1 MDSFD
6 DKFMFTNTSSQEDA
20 DVYPNGDAYVIVFSV
35 IDYDSFDD
43 AIEILNEFQPQQKLQ
58 KSAVILVGYKLDVVK
73 QRTVSKES
81 MLIIW
86 IVRIY
91 CYVLYSSDCH
101 LLNR

>member
-1 MDSFD
+1 M
-6 DKFMFTNTSSQEDA
+6 QEDA

-58 KSAVILVGYKLDVVK
+58 KSAVILVGNKQDVVK

-81 MLIIW
+81 M
-86 IVRIY
+86 
-91 CYVLYSSDCH
+91 
-101 LLNR
+101 